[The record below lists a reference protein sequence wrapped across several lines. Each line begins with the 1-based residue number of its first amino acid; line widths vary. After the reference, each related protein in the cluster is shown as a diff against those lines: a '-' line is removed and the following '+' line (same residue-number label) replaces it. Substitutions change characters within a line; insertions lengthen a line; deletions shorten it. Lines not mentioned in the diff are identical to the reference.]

1 MKNKLEGINR
11 LHQTEERISE
21 LEDRVV
27 EITAAKQVKGKR
39 NKQNEES
46 LRELWDNI
54 KQTDIHIVGVPE
66 GEEKEKGPEKIF

>member
-1 MKNKLEGINR
+1 
-11 LHQTEERISE
+11 
-21 LEDRVV
+21 V